1 MILLII
7 IEIIWYI
14 TAVLM
19 IISCAANLNIS
30 EKGQGSGWVCCILWV
45 VIAVIRSLPETV
57 RIFMNH

>member
-1 MILLII
+1 
-7 IEIIWYI
+7 
-14 TAVLM
+14 M